1 MDADGTNIRSLTS
14 SLNVRSAVSW
24 SPDGKT
30 VAAAATLEEGTR
42 LVLIPADGGAPARLL
57 DPASYNPLW
66 SPDGQF
72 IVYSEPMS
80 GSNMAVK
87 AVRRNG
93 APVPVPRMLVPYTTA
108 TPYRFLAG
116 SRLLVFLKD
125 PSFLTR
131 NFYRM
136 NLETGEERQLT
147 DLKPG
152 TLIQSFDVSL
162 DGHQIIFDRE
172 RENADVVLIDLP
184 R

>member
-1 MDADGTNIRSLTS
+1 MAGFGDSR
-14 SLNVRSAVSW
+14 R
-24 SPDGKT
+24 
-30 VAAAATLEEGTR
+30 GTR
-42 LVLIPADGGAPARLL
+42 LFLIPADGGAPARLL
-57 DPASYNPLW
+57 DTASYNPLW

-93 APVPVPRMLVPYTTA
+93 APVPIPRMVVPYTRA
-108 TPYRFLAG
+108 TPYRFLP
-116 SRLLVFLKD
+116 SRRILIFLKD
-125 PSFLTR
+125 TSFRTR
-131 NFYRM
+131 DFYWM
-136 NLETGEERQLT
+136 NVDTGDERQLT

-162 DGHQIIFDRE
+162 DGQQIIFDRQH
-172 RENADVVLIDLP
+172 ENADVVLIDLP